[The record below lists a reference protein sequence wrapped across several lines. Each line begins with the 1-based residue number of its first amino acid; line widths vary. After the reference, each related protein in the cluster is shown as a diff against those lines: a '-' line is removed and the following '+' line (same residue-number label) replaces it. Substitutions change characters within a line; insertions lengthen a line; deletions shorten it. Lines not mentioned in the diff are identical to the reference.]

1 MMQSDGTRSAS
12 MITQDRQPY
21 INTTQDAAF
30 QFFGCPTVIRSTG
43 ETTDNHFFLMESL
56 DMPVGLASPYHVHHN
71 EDEAF
76 YVLEGELAVVVDGK
90 WLTARSGT
98 YVYGPRNIPHGF
110 KVVGTKPARMLL
122 MCAPAGFERFV
133 RDLSMPLDAVPAP
146 PDVAQLVATA
156 AKYNIDLLGPLPE
169 QP

>member
-1 MMQSDGTRSAS
+1 
-12 MITQDRQPY
+12 MIAQDRQPY
-21 INTTQDAAF
+21 VNSLQDAAF

-56 DMPVGLASPYHVHHN
+56 DMPVGLESPYHVHHN

-76 YVLEGELAVVVDGK
+76 YVIEGELAVVLDGK
-90 WLTARSGT
+90 WLTAGPGT

-110 KVVGTKPARMLL
+110 KVVGTKSARMLL

-133 RDLSMPLDAVPAP
+133 RDLSMPLDAVPGP
-146 PDVAQLVATA
+146 PDVAQMVATA
-156 AKYNIDLLGPLPE
+156 AKYNVEVLGPLPE
-169 QP
+169 QS

>member
-1 MMQSDGTRSAS
+1 
-12 MITQDRQPY
+12 MISQDRQPY
-21 INTTQDAAF
+21 VNRSQATF

-56 DMPVGLASPYHVHHN
+56 DMPVGLASPYHVHHT

-76 YVLEGELAVVVDGK
+76 YVLEGELAVVLDGE
-90 WLTARSGT
+90 WRTADAGT
-98 YVYGPRNIPHGF
+98 YVYGPRDVPHGF
-110 KVVGTKPARMLL
+110 KVIGTKPARMLL

-133 RDLSMPLDAVPAP
+133 RDLSMPLDAVPTP
-146 PDVAQLVATA
+146 PDLAQLVATA
-156 AKYNIDLLGPLPE
+156 AKYNIDILGPLPE

>member
-1 MMQSDGTRSAS
+1 
-12 MITQDRQPY
+12 MITQDRRPY
-21 INTTQDAAF
+21 LNTRQDVHF
-30 QFFGCPTVIRSTG
+30 QFFGCPTIIRSTG
-43 ETTDNHFFLMESL
+43 EITDNHFFLMESL
-56 DMPVGLASPYHVHHN
+56 EMPVGLASPYHVHRN

-76 YVLEGELAVVVDGK
+76 YVLEGELAVVVDGE
-90 WLTARSGT
+90 WLTAGPGT

-110 KVVGTKPARMLL
+110 KVVGTTPACMLL
-122 MCAPAGFERFV
+122 VCAPAGFERFV

-156 AKYNIDLLGPLPE
+156 AKYNIDILGPLPE

>member
-1 MMQSDGTRSAS
+1 

-21 INTTQDAAF
+21 TSSRQDAAF

-43 ETTDNHFFLMESL
+43 ETTDNHYFLMESL
-56 DMPVGLASPYHVHHN
+56 EMPVGLASPYHIHRN

-76 YVLEGELAVVVDGK
+76 YVLEGELAVVLNGK
-90 WLTARSGT
+90 WLTAGSGT

-110 KVVGTKPARMLL
+110 KVVGTTPARMLL

-133 RDLSMPLDAVPAP
+133 RDLSLPLDAVPAP
-146 PDVAQLVATA
+146 PDLAQIVATA
-156 AKYNIDLLGPLPE
+156 AKYNIDILGPLPE

>member
-1 MMQSDGTRSAS
+1 
-12 MITQDRQPY
+12 MISQDRQPY
-21 INTTQDAAF
+21 INTQQDATF

-56 DMPVGLASPYHVHHN
+56 DMPPGLASPYHVHHN

-90 WLTARSGT
+90 WLTAGPGT
-98 YVYGPRNIPHGF
+98 YVYGPRNLAHGF

-122 MCAPAGFERFV
+122 LCAPAGFERFV
-133 RDLSMPLDAVPAP
+133 RDLRMPLDAVPAP
-146 PDVAQLVATA
+146 PDVEQLVATA
-156 AKYNIDLLGPLPE
+156 AKYNIDILGPLPE